1 MSVIFMVGVK
11 RNVRAVDFTFEQQL
25 HGVPSAVFDV
35 LLDPGFV
42 AARGALVNLGDA
54 ELLESSRDGNRAHQR
69 MRLRFTGDLAP
80 AVTAVIDRDRL
91 TWVDDAV
98 YDVAAGT
105 AEHEVLPDHY
115 ADRLSC
121 SYRESVTA
129 DGDGSRRI
137 LSGRVRVRMMLVGGK
152 VEGAIVSGLREHA
165 VAEAALINE
174 WLAR

>member
-1 MSVIFMVGVK
+1 M
-11 RNVRAVDFTFEQQL
+11 DFTFEQHL
-25 HGVPSAVFDV
+25 DGIPSAVLDV
-35 LLDPGFV
+35 LLDPAFV

-54 ELLESSRDGNRAHQR
+54 ELLESSREGGRAHQR

-91 TWVDDAV
+91 TWVDEAH
-98 YDVAAGT
+98 YDLAAST

-121 SYRESVTA
+121 SYRETIA
-129 DGDGSRRI
+129 AEGGGSRRV
-137 LSGRVRVRMMLVGGK
+137 LTGRVRVRMLLVGGK

-174 WLAR
+174 WLARNR